1 MQGKGEIMT
10 KIPLIDLKEGESGRI
25 VEIFAGRGFRMRL
38 TEMGFD
44 KGSRITVVRKSGY
57 GPIIVEVKGCCRIA
71 LGRGEASKIMVE
83 VE

>member
-1 MQGKGEIMT
+1 MPEE
-10 KIPLIDLKEGESGRI
+10 IPLINLNEGESGKVIRI
-25 VEIFAGRGFRMRL
+25 LAGRGFRMRL

-44 KGSRITVVRKSGY
+44 QGSVLKIIKKSGY

-83 VE
+83 VEK

>member
-1 MQGKGEIMT
+1 MVKE
-10 KIPLIDLKEGESGRI
+10 IPLINLNEGESGKV
-25 VEIFAGRGFRMRL
+25 VEILAGRGFRMRL

-44 KGSRITVVRKSGY
+44 KGSRLTVIKKSGY

-83 VE
+83 VEK